1 MTRTV
6 LIVAALLLFNLG
18 GIAAAAEP
26 PEHKS
31 KNAQKLL
38 ATLDSVGIN
47 SKEITALVNTAH
59 SHVSHGYIY
68 LAEQKMMG
76 GQVSLRYSVG
86 GARKL
91 GMQHS
96 SRRLEL
102 HYSPKNNDNL
112 HVIAKTNLFLVRYH
126 LEY

>member
-1 MTRTV
+1 MTRSV
-6 LIVAALLLFNLG
+6 LIVAALLLFNLV

-31 KNAQKLL
+31 KSAQKLL

-47 SKEITALVNTAH
+47 SKEVRDLISTAQ

-68 LAEQKMMG
+68 LAEKKMLG
-76 GQVSLRYSVG
+76 GNVSLRYSIG
-86 GARKL
+86 GSAKL
-91 GMQHS
+91 GMSHS

-102 HYSPKNNDNL
+102 HYSPKNNNKL
-112 HVIAKTNLFLVRYH
+112 HFIAKTVLFLVRYH